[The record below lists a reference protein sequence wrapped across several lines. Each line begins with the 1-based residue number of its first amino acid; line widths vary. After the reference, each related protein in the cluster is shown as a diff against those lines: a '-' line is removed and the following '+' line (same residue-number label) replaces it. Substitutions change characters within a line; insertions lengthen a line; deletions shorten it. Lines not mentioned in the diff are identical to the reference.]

1 MVECRECK
9 KFYDCLYGGEL
20 VGRLTSCPDFQQKP
34 QTNADRIRSMSDEEL
49 AKWLD
54 SLCFGFGCELCA
66 NVVEK
71 CDENC
76 VEHFMDWLKQPAD
89 DLPKITDQTKNALEK
104 MGEKAHG
111 GE

>member
-1 MVECRECK
+1 MVECSECK

-34 QTNADRIRSMSDEEL
+34 KTNADRIRAMSDEEL
-49 AKWLD
+49 VKFIGHN
-54 SLCFGFGCELCA
+54 SLCDQIQNNEGKWCESQGVCNNCL
-66 NVVEK
+66 VE
-71 CDENC
+71 
-76 VEHFMDWLKQPAD
+76 WLKQPAD

-104 MGEKAHG
+104 MGDKAHG